1 MKKHLTIKII
11 YAIIIIESE
20 REVVKMYTRCFE
32 RGNETINISEY
43 GFEWY
48 VDNKVVR
55 IGLVENLEEDIES
68 LINEGF
74 EEVV

>member
-1 MKKHLTIKII
+1 
-11 YAIIIIESE
+11 
-20 REVVKMYTRCFE
+20 MYTRCFE

-48 VDNKVVR
+48 VDNKVIR